1 MGLRYLTACLSACFK
16 RVGTWMKVWMDG
28 CIQHDSYIMPIQLS
42 HPHVLLHTTCRWAQS
57 DWQLLFRAILTCMFG
72 TNYTPG
78 TLWHCEVTSHS
89 SLIWWG
95 EQSTLL
101 YSIWC
106 KEYFCVSCVCVLWT
120 CPSCSSH
127 PFDQNMPFFHP
138 SLLVLRIS
146 FVSVVWGF
154 FVVL

>member
-1 MGLRYLTACLSACFK
+1 ME
-16 RVGTWMKVWMDG
+16 VWIDR
-28 CIQHDSYIMPIQLS
+28 CTQHDSYIMHIKLS
-42 HPHVLLHTTCRWAQS
+42 HPRVLLHTTCRWAQS

-78 TLWHCEVTSHS
+78 TLWHCEVTSRG

-106 KEYFCVSCVCVLWT
+106 KEYFCVSCVCLFYEPVPAVAHIPLT
-120 CPSCSSH
+120 RICLFSILRCSSSV
-127 PFDQNMPFFHP
+127 
-138 SLLVLRIS
+138 SLLHLWCEGS
-146 FVSVVWGF
+146 LLF
-154 FVVL
+154 FNTPIFIQHCLD